1 MKRYDKSKQ
10 WLKSS
15 PKPIKE
21 SPGSVSPGTSPWK
34 KPLRNSLALESGQ
47 VHDLLHGAVS
57 GVVGNF
63 VGITRAVRQ
72 RILPDKQLLEVWTR
86 IIIVHKYYMNDMI
99 HVFVCRSCSKGY
111 GAYGILWMTL

>member
-1 MKRYDKSKQ
+1 MWLSKCTCSWTDNINNTCRDSHDPTLYRVKRYDKSKQ

-47 VHDLLHGAVS
+47 VQDLLHGAVS

-72 RILPDKQLLEVWTR
+72 RILPDKQLLEVC
-86 IIIVHKYYMNDMI
+86 I
-99 HVFVCRSCSKGY
+99 
-111 GAYGILWMTL
+111 TL